1 MTVDTFKKILRKKPD
16 SPVILHDLQQDP
28 AEQRN
33 LADSHPEVVADLLE
47 RMNQI
52 RFQEG
57 SNPNIPAGK

>member
-28 AEQRN
+28 VEQRN
-33 LADSHPEVVADLLE
+33 LADSHPDVTTDLLE
-47 RMNQI
+47 RMNRI

-57 SNPNIPAGK
+57 PNRNIPAEK